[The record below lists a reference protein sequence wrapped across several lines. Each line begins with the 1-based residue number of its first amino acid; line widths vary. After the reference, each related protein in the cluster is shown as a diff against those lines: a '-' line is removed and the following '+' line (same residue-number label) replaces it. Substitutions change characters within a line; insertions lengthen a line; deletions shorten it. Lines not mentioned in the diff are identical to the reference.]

1 MSETKPR
8 QINNPSS
15 FEAKVISQN
24 SAIPSKNNIAY
35 SINLK
40 PAPSNQTTTYFKNY
54 NDAPLKAG
62 PRTSHPKYQFARN
75 TGNTRIITT
84 NRSIS
89 NQANKPSAHVTKRII
104 TGSRN
109 SITNLAVSRGP
120 GKTMTTTTVIKNHSP
135 YGTPSTKGQIK
146 TIISKKSSQTLPQ
159 GSYNNLVT
167 TTTTQ
172 IKSQAA
178 NPRIVSNLPRSL
190 ARLSYQ
196 APSSTMPQTAPSKHG
211 LGTGSSIK
219 FSQRKTP
226 VIVSSREHRF
236 SRAPYPIDEYGQR
249 SKSRKLHLVE
259 DNSEYKRFQF
269 VSRSRE
275 KTVYRSAENLNLS
288 ALDKVKLQM
297 ERERESES
305 EAYLKNSYAPEKFS
319 AKMGSIRKSNKRVT
333 VIRDGVETQLSVFNR
348 D

>member
-1 MSETKPR
+1 M
-8 QINNPSS
+8 NNPISLA
-15 FEAKVISQN
+15 AKVISN
-24 SAIPSKNNIAY
+24 NNLIPSKNNIAY

-40 PAPSNQTTTYFKNY
+40 PAPSTQTTTYLKNY
-54 NDAPLKAG
+54 NDVPFKAQ
-62 PRTSHPKYQFARN
+62 PHTTHPNFQFVRN
-75 TGNTRIITT
+75 PGSNRILTA

-89 NQANKPSAHVTKRII
+89 NQPNHPSAQVTKRII

-120 GKTMTTTTVIKNHSP
+120 GKTMTTTTVIKNHNP
-135 YGTPSTKGQIK
+135 YGNTSNQGQIK
-146 TIISKKSSQTLPQ
+146 TILSKKSSHTLPQ
-159 GSYNNLVT
+159 TSYNNLVT

-172 IKSQAA
+172 IKSQAG
-178 NPRIVSNLPRSL
+178 NSHILSNQPPSL

-196 APSSTMPQTAPSKHG
+196 APSSTLPRAAPGQHG
-211 LGTGSSIK
+211 VGTGSSIK
-219 FSQRKTP
+219 FSQKKTP

-236 SRAPYPIDEYGQR
+236 SRAPHPIDEYGQR

-275 KTVYRSAENLNLS
+275 KTIYRSAENLTLS
-288 ALDKVKLQM
+288 ALDKVKLKI
-297 ERERESES
+297 EREREIET

-319 AKMGSIRKSNKRVT
+319 DKMGSIRKSNKRVT